1 MCYHERMKQ
10 LITRIDERLHGRLKA
25 RAQTEGRSVNALVTE
40 VLEAA
45 VPELDM
51 RAQVRARM
59 VAAGALV
66 VSPPLDGDVPTM
78 EEVLA
83 LTRGDAGRAILEAL
97 EADRNSR

>member
-1 MCYHERMKQ
+1 MKQ

-25 RAQTEGRSVNALVTE
+25 RAQAEGRSVNALVTE
-40 VLEAA
+40 ALEAA
-45 VPELDM
+45 VPELDA
-51 RAQVRARM
+51 RARVRVRM

-66 VSPPLDGDVPTM
+66 VSPPPKDVPTM

-83 LTRGDAGRAILEAL
+83 LTRGGAGQAILEAL